1 MTTATC
7 TSDRAVVEA
16 ELGKYHMVK
25 RLGDAGEIAAA
36 ITFLCSLDA
45 SFITAVDLKVD
56 GGSMAMSAE
65 RFGDESTLSDRSYQ
79 KSGGN

>member
-25 RLGDAGEIAAA
+25 RLGDAVEIAAA
-36 ITFLCSLDA
+36 ITFLCSRDE

-65 RFGDESTLSDRSYQ
+65 HWRRVDTF
-79 KSGGN
+79 